1 MFDSS
6 RSADVTFLLL
16 LNCSRVLNIRS
27 IKLDESTASIIDSFD
42 FDDFNDDDFE
52 SGEYSSTI
60 VGLKEVDEIIVN
72 LKDDADEIT
81 VELEDDR

>member
-1 MFDSS
+1 MFDAS
-6 RSADVTFLLL
+6 RSVDVTFLLF

-27 IKLDESTASIIDSFD
+27 IRLDELTSSIIDSLD
-42 FDDFNDDDFE
+42 FDDDDFE
-52 SGEYSSTI
+52 RSEYSSTI
-60 VGLKEVDEIIVN
+60 ADLKEMNKIIVD

>member
-6 RSADVTFLLL
+6 RFADVKFLLL

-27 IKLDESTASIIDSFD
+27 IRLDELIAFIIDS
-42 FDDFNDDDFE
+42 FNDDDF
-52 SGEYSSTI
+52 GRGGYSSTI
-60 VGLKEVDEIIVN
+60 VGLKEMNEIIVD

>member
-16 LNCSRVLNIRS
+16 LYCSRAINIRL
-27 IKLDESTASIIDSFD
+27 IRLHELTALITNDLESD
-42 FDDFNDDDFE
+42 
-52 SGEYSSTI
+52 EYSSAI
-60 VGLKEVDEIIVN
+60 VGLKKMNEIIVDF
-72 LKDDADEIT
+72 KKDADEIT

>member
-1 MFDSS
+1 MFDAS
-6 RSADVTFLLL
+6 RFADVTFLLF

-27 IKLDESTASIIDSFD
+27 IRLDELTALIT
-42 FDDFNDDDFE
+42 DDFE
-52 SGEYSSTI
+52 SGEYSSAI
-60 VGLKEVDEIIVN
+60 VDLKKMNEIIID